1 MTTVDKTREQMI
13 EDCQGLVRS
22 LAWRIHRNLP
32 EYIDI
37 DDLVSYGQVG
47 LAEAARDFDSTRGT
61 QFSTF
66 AYYRIRGSIYDGL
79 ANMTCFGRARHS
91 RLRFEPMAN
100 ELLQLEQEAQGE
112 PRVEDEIRWLKNL
125 SSSLAVVYLATC
137 GSDGEEDEQSTPE
150 DHNTPLPS
158 AMAIQQETALKLH
171 QLIDAL
177 PKEAGELIRSAY
189 FEGLTLQEAGKRLG
203 VSKAWA
209 SRLHAKTLQ
218 RLARALRSSGV
229 AD

>member
-1 MTTVDKTREQMI
+1 MTTVDKTREQLI
-13 EDCQGLVRS
+13 ADCQGLVRS

-32 EYIDI
+32 TYIDI

-47 LAEAARDFDSTRGT
+47 LAEAARDFDAGRGT

-66 AYYRIRGSIYDGL
+66 AYYRIRGAIYDGL
-79 ANMTCFGRARHS
+79 AKMTWFGRARHS
-91 RLRFEPMAN
+91 RLRFERMAN
-100 ELLQLEQEAQGE
+100 ELLQLEHEAQGE
-112 PRVEDEIRWLKNL
+112 PRVEDEVRWLKNL
-125 SSSLAVVYLATC
+125 SSSLAVVYLATR
-137 GSDGEEDEQSTPE
+137 GSDEDERDDSSPE
-150 DHNTPLPS
+150 DQNTPLP
-158 AMAIQQETALKLH
+158 ATVAIEQETHLKLH
-171 QLIDAL
+171 QLIDEL
-177 PKEAGELIRSAY
+177 PKEAGQLIRSAY

-218 RLARALRSSGV
+218 RLARSLKAAGV